1 MSGAMAALFASGHAV
16 DIVLGVIAAEFAVLV
31 ARFGWSPGTA
41 ALRLL
46 PGALMLLGLRAA
58 LVGASWWWIALPVTA
73 SLPIHLFD
81 LWAGRPGGR
90 HRPASSIR
98 SS

>member
-1 MSGAMAALFASGHAV
+1 MNDAMTALFESGHAV
-16 DIVLGVIAAEFAVLV
+16 DIVLAVIAAEFALLTV
-31 ARFGWSPGTA
+31 RFGWPPGRA

-58 LVGASWWWIALPVTA
+58 LIGAPWWWIALPVTA
-73 SLPIHLFD
+73 SLPIHLLD
-81 LWAGRPGGR
+81 LWVERPGGR
-90 HRPASSIR
+90 RRPARSIR